1 MNAASELEDR
11 LRDVVASV
19 AAPRH
24 GTEVIR
30 AHLDSLTKPRGSLG
44 RLEELALRLG
54 RIYGDPPPPFEDVV
68 AYVLAADH
76 GVAARGVSAYPATVT
91 AQMCANFAAGG
102 AAINVLSRVVGARVV
117 AVDVGVSVDLDHLDG
132 VVPRKV
138 RRGTGDLFEGPAME
152 REDALKA
159 IMVGVELV
167 TGGQGPGPGAEGPG
181 APPRPATPDL
191 VVVGEM
197 GIGNTTAASAL
208 TAALTGVSADRV
220 VGPGTGVGP
229 ETLLRK
235 REVVRGA
242 VERVRGTADPL
253 EVLRQVGGLELAAV
267 AGVVLGA
274 AARQRAVL
282 IDGFVCTAGALV
294 AAALCP
300 ASVDYMIASHRSPE
314 PGHEVALQH
323 LGLEPLLDLGMRL
336 GEASGAALA
345 VPLARA
351 AAALLREMATFES
364 ARVSERNPA
373 PPRSGTGAGGD
384 GAAAPNGAASRPSA
398 PGAA

>member
-1 MNAASELEDR
+1 MSGAADIER
-11 LRDVVASV
+11 GLRDVVDSV

-24 GTEVIR
+24 PTDAIR
-30 AHLDSLTKPRGSLG
+30 AHLDRLTKPRGSLG

-54 RIYGDPPPPFEDVV
+54 RIYGDPPPPFDDV
-68 AYVLAADH
+68 AAFVLAADH
-76 GVAARGVSAYPATVT
+76 GVAARGVSAYPADVT
-91 AQMCANFAAGG
+91 AQMCGNFAAGG
-102 AAINVLSRVVGARVV
+102 AAINVLARAVGARVV
-117 AVDVGVSVDLDHLDG
+117 AVDVGVAADLEHLEG
-132 VVPRKV
+132 VVQRKV
-138 RRGTGDLFEGPAME
+138 RRGTADLFEGPAMD
-152 REDALKA
+152 REEALRA
-159 IMVGVELV
+159 VMVGVALV
-167 TGGQGPGPGAEGPG
+167 TEGPTPGSG
-181 APPRPATPDL
+181 ADGESPSRTALPDL

-197 GIGNTTAASAL
+197 GIGNTTAAGAL
-208 TAALTGVSADRV
+208 TAALTGASADRV

-229 ETLLRK
+229 ETLRRK

-242 VERVRGTADPL
+242 VERVRGIADPL

-282 IDGFVCTAGALV
+282 IDGFVCTSGALV

-314 PGHEVALQH
+314 PGHEVALRH

-364 ARVSERNPA
+364 AGVSERTPA
-373 PPRSGTGAGGD
+373 PR
-384 GAAAPNGAASRPSA
+384 R
-398 PGAA
+398 PGADAPDGTAT